1 MIRIFMKWIRIVRFW
16 GLGLGFLHGSR
27 IAVSMLDPSRK
38 AGGMWR
44 MHGPASFGGGEQKLF
59 WDIGCFS
66 LRSNRMMFYY
76 NSTCNLH
83 FMDVWRTM
91 IIHIIGIK
99 CVYPWVWVI
108 FSVRM

>member
-66 LRSNRMMFYY
+66 LRSNRVMFYY
-76 NSTCNLH
+76 
-83 FMDVWRTM
+83 
-91 IIHIIGIK
+91 
-99 CVYPWVWVI
+99 I
-108 FSVRM
+108 FNM